1 MGAGRYR
8 SPLPPRS
15 HAPLLRAGTAFP
27 SLGAAP
33 ALEKIQARGPRGP
46 DAAGG
51 ARQAVLLPPL
61 RADLRSNSRRR
72 DAGHPCRCGRQ
83 VRVLELLLPTDDS
96 RRVLRRAPPPRAG
109 RRVCRGTDLLLP
121 VRPRHRGGP
130 PLLQPRG
137 PLPPA
142 VGGGPCPPR
151 VRGGGGRG
159 AARGA

>member
-15 HAPLLRAGTAFP
+15 RAPLLRAGTAFP
-27 SLGAAP
+27 TLGAAP

-96 RRVLRRAPPPRAG
+96 RRVLRRAPPPPAC
-109 RRVCRGTDLLLP
+109 RRVSPGTDLLF
-121 VRPRHRGGP
+121 
-130 PLLQPRG
+130 
-137 PLPPA
+137 PLPPKPPE
-142 VGGGPCPPR
+142 GPPPLP
-151 VRGGGGRG
+151 
-159 AARGA
+159 

>member
-96 RRVLRRAPPPRAG
+96 RRVLRRAPLRLAG
-109 RRVCRGTDLLLP
+109 RRGRLGTDLFLP
-121 VRPRHRGGP
+121 VRPKPSDGP
-130 PLLQPRG
+130 PLLQHAP
-137 PLPPA
+137 PPPPA
-142 VGGGPCPPR
+142 SE
-151 VRGGGGRG
+151 RGL
-159 AARGA
+159 